1 MLWLT
6 RPNVQGP
13 FRSENDPLALT
24 QVVPPSVV
32 SRKYVDVCG
41 ERDGVEFAKRRRTRC
56 SASWRRSDKE
66 IGPAPRHPEGRW
78 GLWTISALVVVE
90 DDQASSSSSCLYLAS
105 QAPSANIN
113 VFTGHYT
120 SQPGYNMR
128 VANVSQTLRRIPS
141 VSQVLLQE
149 PVRALLE
156 QYPRKLVVEEIQ
168 NLLEQFRTAIL
179 QKKSSDENLEKELQ
193 QLDQC
198 LHRQLEQRLLPS
210 LRRVV
215 NASGV
220 LIHTNIG
227 RAPISE
233 TAKRAVAEAAGS
245 YSNLEFDLA
254 EGERGHRDQH
264 FEARMVRLLGCEA
277 ATVCNNN
284 AAAVF
289 LVLNTFAQGKKV
301 LVSRGELIEIGGSF
315 RLPAILERSGARL
328 TEVGTTNKTRIADYE
343 DGIDE
348 ETALIL
354 RVHPSN
360 FKMVG
365 FAQRPELADL
375 VHLACQRRLIL
386 IKDAG
391 SGYLFSTPHPSLRS
405 EPTVQSALRQGVDL
419 VCFSGDK
426 LMGGPQA
433 GIIVGKGELVEA
445 VRKNPLMRAC
455 RVDKCTYAALDHTL
469 IEYEKGTYT
478 STLPVY
484 RMLSARIEDLRLR
497 AQNLHDQL
505 DPAFYE
511 GEITDG
517 FSLIGGGAAPEEPI
531 PTCLLA
537 IRSQQLS
544 AQALERKL
552 RAHAEPIIARIEG
565 DRLLLDFRTV
575 FPEEDEI
582 LLSALATQAIPK
594 PGL

>member
-1 MLWLT
+1 MS
-6 RPNVQGP
+6 RGP
-13 FRSENDPLALT
+13 FTLRVILWEILVA
-24 QVVPPSVV
+24 PP
-32 SRKYVDVCG
+32 D
-41 ERDGVEFAKRRRTRC
+41 
-56 SASWRRSDKE
+56 
-66 IGPAPRHPEGRW
+66 
-78 GLWTISALVVVE
+78 
-90 DDQASSSSSCLYLAS
+90 
-105 QAPSANIN
+105 
-113 VFTGHYT
+113 
-120 SQPGYNMR
+120 QPGYNIPVTS
-128 VANVSQTLRRIPS
+128 VAQTLRKIPS
-141 VSQVLLQE
+141 VSQVLLRD
-149 PVRALLE
+149 PVRTLLE
-156 QYPRKLVVEEIQ
+156 QYPRQLVVEEIQ
-168 NLLEQFRTAIL
+168 NLLEEFRAAIRA
-179 QKKSSDENLEKELQ
+179 KEWAAESFEERFQ
-193 QLDQC
+193 QLALSLQ
-198 LHRQLEQRLLPS
+198 RRLEERLRPS

-233 TAKRAVAEAAGS
+233 AAKQAIADTAGS
-245 YSNLEFDLA
+245 YSNLEFDLS
-254 EGERGHRDQH
+254 EGKRGHRDQH

-289 LVLNTFAQGKKV
+289 LVLDTFAQGKKV

-315 RLPAILERSGARL
+315 RLPAILEKSGARL
-328 TEVGTTNKTRIADYE
+328 KEVGTTNKTRIADYE
-343 DGIDE
+343 EAADD

-375 VHLACQRRLIL
+375 VRLAQEKNLIL
-386 IKDAG
+386 VKDAG
-391 SGYLFSTPHPSLRS
+391 SGYLFPTPHPSLRS
-405 EPTVQSALRQGVDL
+405 EPTIQSALSQGVDL

-433 GIIVGKGELVEA
+433 GIIVGKKELVEA

-469 IEYEKGTYT
+469 IEYEKGTYS

-484 RMLSARIEDLRLR
+484 RMLSARTDDLRLR
-497 AQNLHDQL
+497 AQKLNARL
-505 DPAFYE
+505 DPAAFE
-511 GEITDG
+511 GEIRDG
-517 FSLIGGGAAPEEPI
+517 FSLVGGGAAPGEPI

-537 IRSQQLS
+537 VRSQLLS

-552 RAHAEPIIARIEG
+552 REHVQPIIARIEG

-575 FPEEDEI
+575 FPEEDDV
-582 LLSALATQAIPK
+582 LLSALTSQAVSK
-594 PGL
+594 PSQ

>member
-1 MLWLT
+1 MS
-6 RPNVQGP
+6 RAP
-13 FRSENDPLALT
+13 FPLRAIRWRSLRL
-24 QVVPPSVV
+24 VPP
-32 SRKYVDVCG
+32 
-41 ERDGVEFAKRRRTRC
+41 
-56 SASWRRSDKE
+56 
-66 IGPAPRHPEGRW
+66 
-78 GLWTISALVVVE
+78 
-90 DDQASSSSSCLYLAS
+90 
-105 QAPSANIN
+105 N
-113 VFTGHYT
+113 
-120 SQPGYNMR
+120 QPGYNIR
-128 VANVSQTLRRIPS
+128 VASVSQTLRRIPS
-141 VSQVLLQE
+141 VSQVLLRG
-149 PVRALLE
+149 PVRGLLE
-156 QYPRKLVVEEIQ
+156 QYPRQLVVEEIQ
-168 NLLEQFRTAIL
+168 NLLEELRTGIR
-179 QKKSSDENLEKELQ
+179 QKKWSEEYLEGELQ
-193 QLDQC
+193 HLDES
-198 LHRQLEQRLLPS
+198 LHRQLEERLLPS

-220 LIHTNIG
+220 IIHTNIG

-233 TAKRAVAEAAGS
+233 AAKQAIAEAAGS

-254 EGERGHRDQH
+254 RGKRGHRDQH

-315 RLPAILERSGARL
+315 RLPAILEKSGARL
-328 TEVGTTNKTRIADYE
+328 KEVGTTNKTRTADYE
-343 DGIDE
+343 DGVDE
-348 ETALIL
+348 ATALIL

-375 VHLACQRRLIL
+375 VRLARKKNLIL
-386 IKDAG
+386 VKDAG
-391 SGYLFSTPHPSLRS
+391 SGYLFSTPHPYLRS
-405 EPTVQSALRQGVDL
+405 EPTVESALSHGVDL

-433 GIIVGKGELVEA
+433 GIIVGKKELVEA

-469 IEYEKGTYT
+469 IEYDKGTYS

-484 RMLSARIEDLRLR
+484 HMLSARIEDLRLR
-497 AQNLHDQL
+497 ARSLNDQL
-505 DPAFYE
+505 DPAVFE
-511 GEITDG
+511 GEIRDG

-552 RAHAEPIIARIEG
+552 RQHAQPVITRIEG

-575 FPEEDEI
+575 FPEEDAV
-582 LLSALATQAIPK
+582 LLSALTSQTISK
-594 PGL
+594 PAQ

>member
-1 MLWLT
+1 MSRAPLSRWERSLT
-6 RPNVQGP
+6 
-13 FRSENDPLALT
+13 LT
-24 QVVPPSVV
+24 LVAPP
-32 SRKYVDVCG
+32 K
-41 ERDGVEFAKRRRTRC
+41 
-56 SASWRRSDKE
+56 
-66 IGPAPRHPEGRW
+66 
-78 GLWTISALVVVE
+78 
-90 DDQASSSSSCLYLAS
+90 
-105 QAPSANIN
+105 
-113 VFTGHYT
+113 
-120 SQPGYNMR
+120 QPGYNIR
-128 VANVSQTLRRIPS
+128 VTSVSQTLRRIPS
-141 VSQVLLQE
+141 VSQILLQDPVQVLLE
-149 PVRALLE
+149 E
-156 QYPRKLVVEEIQ
+156 YPRQLLVEEIQ
-168 NLLEQFRTAIL
+168 SLLEELRTATQ
-179 QKKSSDENLEKELQ
+179 QKKWSEEHLEKELQ
-193 QLDQC
+193 YLPQI
-198 LHRQLEQRLLPS
+198 LHRRLEKRLLPS

-220 LIHTNIG
+220 IIHTNIG

-233 TAKRAVAEAAGS
+233 AAMRAIAEVAGS
-245 YSNLEFDLA
+245 YSNLEFDLTR
-254 EGERGHRDQH
+254 GKRGHRDQH

-289 LVLNTFAQGKKV
+289 LVLNTFAEGKKV

-315 RLPAILERSGARL
+315 RLPAILEKSGARL
-328 TEVGTTNKTRIADYE
+328 KEVGTTNKTRTADYE
-343 DGIDE
+343 DGVDE

-360 FKMVG
+360 FKMLG

-375 VHLACQRRLIL
+375 VHLARERNLIL

-391 SGYLFSTPHPSLRS
+391 SGYLFSTPYPYLRS
-405 EPTVQSALRQGVDL
+405 EPTIQSALSQGVDL

-433 GIIVGKGELVEA
+433 GIIAGKKELVEA

-469 IEYEKGTYT
+469 MEYEKGTYS

-484 RMLSARIEDLRLR
+484 RMLSARTEDLRLR
-497 AQNLHDQL
+497 AQSLCDQL
-505 DPAFYE
+505 DPAVFE
-511 GEITDG
+511 LEIREG

-552 RAHAEPIIARIEG
+552 RAHTQPVIARIEG

-575 FPEEDEI
+575 FPEEDQV
-582 LLSALATQAIPK
+582 LLSALTTAAASKSSQ
-594 PGL
+594 